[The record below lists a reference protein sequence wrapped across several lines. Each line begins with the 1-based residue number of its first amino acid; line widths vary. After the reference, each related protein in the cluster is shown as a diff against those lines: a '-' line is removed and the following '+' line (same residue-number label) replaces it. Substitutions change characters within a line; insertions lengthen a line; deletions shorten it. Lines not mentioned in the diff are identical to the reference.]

1 MTLNL
6 WKNIAVKEQRV
17 GGSCSIN
24 LMLLRCTLTG
34 FERNFQVRT
43 LSTRISI
50 QRYYTHKAVQQSLSE
65 NQNVL
70 QLDPLFITGINTP
83 FSLHFL
89 AT

>member
-1 MTLNL
+1 
-6 WKNIAVKEQRV
+6 
-17 GGSCSIN
+17 
-24 LMLLRCTLTG
+24 MLLRCTLTG

-70 QLDPLFITGINTP
+70 QLDPLFITGFIEAEGCFYVGLLKKSSYKTG
-83 FSLHFL
+83 
-89 AT
+89 